1 MNQMLAAWQGRAT
14 PEMERVAAD
23 EGRPLEYIMQA
34 VGNGTVVIPAN
45 TRRAN
50 LHAVGFGAG
59 LRTKVNA
66 NIGTSSHS
74 SSLDEE
80 LVKLETAVKAG
91 ADAVMDLST
100 GGDLDLVRQRIL
112 AGTDRPVGTVPIYQA
127 AVEVKEKRGRI
138 VDMTA
143 DDLFGVIER
152 QARDGVDFMTVHC
165 GVTLDT
171 IEALKAQGRTT
182 DIVSRGGSFLTGWM
196 LHHERENPLYED
208 FERLLEICLEYD
220 VTLSLGDGLRPGS
233 IADATDRAQIQELLI
248 LGELVDICREF
259 GVQAMV
265 EGPGHLPLDQVIMNV
280 QVQKRLCKGAPFY
293 VLGPLVTDIAPGYD
307 HITAAIGGAV
317 AAMTGADFIC
327 YVTPAEHLGLPTVEH
342 VRDGVVAARIAGHAA
357 DIVKNVPGA
366 RERDHAMS
374 EARRALDW
382 KRQIELAIDPEKAAR
397 YRRELNPEGTA
408 ACTMCGDFCAMRI
421 VGKYLGRND
430 DPEC

>member
-14 PEMERVAAD
+14 PEMERVAED

-45 TRRAN
+45 SRRKN
-50 LHAVGFGAG
+50 LRAVGFGAG

-66 NIGTSSHS
+66 NIGTSSQS
-74 SSLDEE
+74 GS
-80 LVKLETAVKAG
+80 LETELAKLRAAVEAG
-91 ADAVMDLST
+91 TDAVMDLST
-100 GGDLDLVRQRIL
+100 GGDLDEVRRRIL
-112 AGTDRPVGTVPIYQA
+112 AETDRPVGTVPIYQA
-127 AVEVKEKRGRI
+127 AVEAKEKRGSI

-143 DDLFGVIER
+143 DDLFEVIER

-165 GVTLDT
+165 GVTLES
-171 IEALKAQGRTT
+171 IERLKQQGRVT

-196 LHHERENPLYED
+196 LHHGRENPLYED

-233 IADATDRAQIQELLI
+233 ISDATDRAQIQELLI
-248 LGELVDICREF
+248 LGELVDLCREY

-280 QVQKRLCKGAPFY
+280 QLQKRLCKGAPFY

-307 HITAAIGGAV
+307 HITSAIGGAV
-317 AAMTGADFIC
+317 AAMTGADFLC
-327 YVTPAEHLGLPTVEH
+327 YVTPAEHLGLPTVND
-342 VRDGVVAARIAGHAA
+342 VREGVIAARIAGHAA

-366 RERDHAMS
+366 RDWDNEMS
-374 EARRALDW
+374 QARKALDW
-382 KRQIELAIDPEKAAR
+382 ERQIELAIDPEKARR
-397 YRRELNPEGTA
+397 YRGDLNPKDTK
-408 ACTMCGDFCAMRI
+408 ACTMCGEFCAMRI
-421 VGKYLGRND
+421 VGQHLGKD
-430 DPEC
+430 ATEC

>member
-23 EGRPLEYIMQA
+23 ETRPVEYIMKA
-34 VGNGTVVIPAN
+34 VADGTVVIPAN
-45 TRRAN
+45 TRRKN
-50 LHAVGFGAG
+50 RHAVGFGAG

-74 SSLDEE
+74 SSPEEE
-80 LVKLETAVKAG
+80 LAKLEAAVKAG
-91 ADAVMDLST
+91 TDAVMDLST
-100 GGDLDLVRQRIL
+100 GGDLDQVRRRIL
-112 AGTDRPVGTVPIYQA
+112 AATDRPVGTVPIYQA

-171 IEALKAQGRTT
+171 IEALKVQGRTT

-280 QVQKRLCKGAPFY
+280 QIQKRLCKGAPFY

-327 YVTPAEHLGLPTVEH
+327 YVTPAEHLGLPTVAH
-342 VRDGVVAARIAGHAA
+342 VRDGVIAARIAGHAA
-357 DIVKNVPGA
+357 DVVKNVPGA
-366 RERDHAMS
+366 RDWDNAMS
-374 EARRALDW
+374 EARRELDW
-382 KRQIELAIDPEKAAR
+382 KRQIELAIDPEKARR
-397 YRRELNPEGTA
+397 YRRELNPEQPE

-421 VGKYLGRND
+421 VGKYLGRDD